1 MAIIDIIIIAIIS
14 ALYGYH
20 LGINH
25 QQTAQDPS
33 DPSEQTAKWVGLH
46 LHDDI
51 SEDGNTLHLP
61 IDNL

>member
-1 MAIIDIIIIAIIS
+1 MAIIDTIIIALICV
-14 ALYGYH
+14 LYGYH

-25 QQTAQDPS
+25 QQTTQDAS
-33 DPSEQTAKWVGLH
+33 DHSEQTAKWVGLH